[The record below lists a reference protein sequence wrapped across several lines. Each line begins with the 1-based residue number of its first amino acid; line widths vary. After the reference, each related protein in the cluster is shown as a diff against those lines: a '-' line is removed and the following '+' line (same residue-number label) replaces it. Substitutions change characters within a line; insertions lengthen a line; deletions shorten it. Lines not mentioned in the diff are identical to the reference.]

1 MNRYILKFLFAYLC
15 IMAISSNC
23 FAQIDPSSV
32 SLKALANKNF
42 DGRDLKLVKVL
53 AREKTYTRYYVT
65 YKSGELTISG
75 IMNVPK
81 GKGIYPVIITD
92 HGHIDTRVY
101 TNGRGLKRE
110 QDYLAKRG
118 YVVLH
123 PDYRNH
129 NGSSKDPD
137 NEFRLYTGYTE
148 DVINAVYALKKSDYG
163 FIDKNNIG
171 MLGHS
176 MGGGIALSI
185 MAVKPGLVKAYVL
198 FAPTSMDYKDNFDRW
213 IARRRPEEEA
223 KTQTKYGVPSIRHE
237 IIEKYG
243 TPDTNPLFWDSLS
256 VRSYLKNISDPVM
269 IHHGTGDVSVPHAWS
284 QKLYD
289 ALRSSGKEC
298 TLYIYNGEP
307 HEFINAWPLVMK
319 RSVDYFN
326 KYLKAR

>member
-1 MNRYILKFLFAYLC
+1 
-15 IMAISSNC
+15 MAMFRTVHVLLSVLLLSAAC
-23 FAQIDPSSV
+23 SAAVDPASV
-32 SLKALANKNF
+32 SLKALINKDF

-53 AREKTYTRYYVT
+53 ARENAYTRYYIT

-81 GKGIYPVIITD
+81 GKGPFPVIITN
-92 HGHIDTRVY
+92 HGHINTKVY

-110 QDYLAKRG
+110 QDYLVKNG

-148 DVINAVYALKKSDYG
+148 DVINAVYAVKRSKYA

-176 MGGGIALSI
+176 MGGGIALNI
-185 MAVKPGLVKAYVL
+185 MAVKPGLVKAFVL
-198 FAPTSMDYKDNFDRW
+198 FAPTSIDYKDNFDRW
-213 IARRRPEEEA
+213 IARRLPEQESRTPA
-223 KTQTKYGVPSIRHE
+223 KYGTPPVRHK

-243 TPDTNPLFWDSLS
+243 TPDSDPSFWDSLS
-256 VRSYLKNISDPVM
+256 VRSYLGNISDPVM
-269 IHHGTGDVSVPHAWS
+269 IHHGTADSSVPLAWS
-284 QKLYD
+284 QKLD
-289 ALRSSGKEC
+289 AALKSADKES

-307 HEFINAWPLVMK
+307 HEFIKSWPLVMK
-319 RSVDYFN
+319 RSADFFN
-326 KYLKAR
+326 RYLGK

>member
-1 MNRYILKFLFAYLC
+1 MFMFRILFAVLILVSC
-15 IMAISSNC
+15 CSA
-23 FAQIDPSSV
+23 AVDPASV
-32 SLKALANKNF
+32 SLKALINKDF

-53 AREKTYTRYYVT
+53 AKEKAYTRYYIA

-81 GKGIYPVIITD
+81 GKGPFPVVITN
-92 HGHIDTRVY
+92 HGHINTKVY

-118 YVVLH
+118 YIVLH

-148 DVINAVYALKKSDYG
+148 DVINAVYAVKRSNLS

-176 MGGGIALSI
+176 MGGGIALNI
-185 MAVKPGLVKAYVL
+185 MAVKPEMIKAYVL
-198 FAPTSMDYKDNFDRW
+198 FAPTSIDYKDNFDRW
-213 IARRRPEEEA
+213 IARKHPEEEA
-223 KTQTKYGVPSIRHE
+223 RTPAKYGAPPVRHKIVE
-237 IIEKYG
+237 EYG
-243 TPDTNPLFWDSLS
+243 TPDSNPSFWNSLS
-256 VRSYLKNISDPVM
+256 VRSYLGNISDPVM
-269 IHHGTGDVSVPHAWS
+269 IHHGTADSSVPLAWS
-284 QKLYD
+284 QKLD
-289 ALRSSGKEC
+289 QALKSAGRES

-307 HEFINAWPLVMK
+307 HEFIKAWPLVMK
-319 RSVDYFN
+319 RTVEFFDR
-326 KYLKAR
+326 YLKK